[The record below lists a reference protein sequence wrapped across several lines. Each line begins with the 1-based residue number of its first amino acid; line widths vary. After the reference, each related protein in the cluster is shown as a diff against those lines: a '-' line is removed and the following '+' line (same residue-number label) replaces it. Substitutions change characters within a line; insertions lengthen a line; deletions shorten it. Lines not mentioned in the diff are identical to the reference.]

1 MGARKTTEDHLVD
14 AFVYVFTGLVF
25 LACLYPF
32 YLSIVLALNE
42 GRDAYMGGI
51 YFWPRK
57 WTFDN
62 FSAFLQDPDWMNALW
77 ISIARTV
84 MGTLTTLFF
93 TALLAYG
100 LSHKKLALRKIYISM
115 LIFAMYFHGGIIP
128 YFVVLRSLGLIN
140 NYLVYI
146 IPGAVNLFFVLV
158 SISFFQAIPPELAE
172 SARLDG
178 AREVT
183 VFLRIILRTST
194 PLLATIAI
202 FTAVAQWNSWF
213 DTAFF
218 AMQNKRIRTMAYML
232 MTVINKT
239 SSRSKLSLEAS
250 TYAASTVTPL
260 SIQLAA
266 MLIAVVPIITVYPF
280 FQRYFISGLMLG
292 SVKG

>member
-1 MGARKTTEDHLVD
+1 MKKTREDILVD
-14 AFVYVFTGLVF
+14 ACVAVFTALVF
-25 LACLYPF
+25 FACLYPF

-42 GRDAYMGGI
+42 GKDAYRGGI

-57 WTFDN
+57 WTLDN
-62 FSAFLQDPDWMNALW
+62 FAAFLQDPEWIRALW
-77 ISIARTV
+77 ISVTRTV
-84 MGTLTTLFF
+84 LGTITTLFF
-93 TALLAYG
+93 TTLLAYG
-100 LSHKKLALRKIYISM
+100 LSLRKLVFRRVYIS
-115 LIFAMYFHGGIIP
+115 LIIFAMYVHGGIIP

-140 NYLVYI
+140 RYLVYI
-146 IPGAVNLFFVLV
+146 VPGAVNLFFTLV
-158 SISFFQAIPPELAE
+158 SISFFQAIPPEMAE

-178 AREVT
+178 AKEFT
-183 VFLRIILRTST
+183 VFLKIIVKTST

-202 FTAVAQWNSWF
+202 FAAVAQWNNWF

-218 AMQNKRIRTMAYML
+218 ALQNKSIRTMGYML

-280 FQRYFISGLMLG
+280 FQKYFISGLMLG